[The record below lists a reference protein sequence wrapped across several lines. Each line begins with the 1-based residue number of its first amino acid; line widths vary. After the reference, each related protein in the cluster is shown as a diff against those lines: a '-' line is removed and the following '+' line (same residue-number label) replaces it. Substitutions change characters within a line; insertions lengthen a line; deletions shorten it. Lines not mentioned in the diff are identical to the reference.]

1 MFFPFY
7 DMIEYVGVRPASSS
21 KGKNKVDQEQENPD
35 DMREPS
41 AEEDERLFSTLEY
54 ELPVD
59 DTKDVSLSQNTTGE
73 QSTGE
78 RKLIRIDKRS
88 EFELIHFSLKY
99 FGVIPVPLFCVI
111 LATQKIN
118 FKLKET

>member
-1 MFFPFY
+1 MFVFSFY
-7 DMIEYVGVRPASSS
+7 DMIEYVGVSPAGSS
-21 KGKNKVDQEQENPD
+21 KGKTKVDQEQENPD
-35 DMREPS
+35 MREPS
-41 AEEDERLFSTLEY
+41 TEEDERLSSTLEY

-59 DTKDVSLSQNTTGE
+59 DVPVTQNTSGD

-88 EFELIHFSLKY
+88 ESELIHSSLKY
-99 FGVIPVPLFCVI
+99 LGVIPVPLFWVI

-118 FKLKET
+118 FKLKVTWK

>member
-7 DMIEYVGVRPASSS
+7 DMIEYVGVRPAGSS

-41 AEEDERLFSTLEY
+41 TEEDERLFSTLEY

-59 DTKDVSLSQNTTGE
+59 DTKDVPLSQNTTGE

-88 EFELIHFSLKY
+88 ESELIHSSLKY
-99 FGVIPVPLFCVI
+99 LGVIPVPLF
-111 LATQKIN
+111 
-118 FKLKET
+118 